1 MRVRPPRTEY
11 RIARLSESDAPAD
24 PFKLFGRWFDAVLE
38 RGGAD
43 PHAMVLATADAR
55 GRPSARAMLLKEWS
69 ADGFVF
75 ASNYASRKGREIAAN
90 PRAALLFYWP
100 TWQRQ
105 VRVEGRIAPL
115 PAEENDSIWAE
126 RPREAQLGAWTSRQ
140 SRPVASRAALEQR
153 FAAITRRFADR
164 PVPRPPQWGGF
175 RLAPARIE
183 FWQGRVGRLHDRLVY
198 TRRRSG
204 WTRERLSP

>member
-11 RIARLSESDAPAD
+11 RIARLSETDAPSD

-153 FAAITRRFADR
+153 FAAMARRFADR

-204 WTRERLSP
+204 WTRERLLP